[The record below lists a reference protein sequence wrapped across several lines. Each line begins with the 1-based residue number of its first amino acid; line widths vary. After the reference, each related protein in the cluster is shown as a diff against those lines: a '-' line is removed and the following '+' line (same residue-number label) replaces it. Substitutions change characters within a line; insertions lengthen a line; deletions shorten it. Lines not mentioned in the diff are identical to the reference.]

1 MATKFYIG
9 MVIFM
14 GYGFIQILV
23 SIKENLPGVVG

>member
-14 GYGFIQILV
+14 GYGFVQILV
-23 SIKENLPGVVG
+23 SIKESMPGLIG